1 MIPAKC
7 TWKLTAIQ
15 DVGREGAQDRVQP
28 KGWSPV
34 LVTARLTMVCLVWTG
49 IFCLPQWTGSANSLV
64 LESLS
69 NPRWSLHHLPASSLV
84 FSFDSKCHL
93 PRQHQL
99 ALLSYSVGRF
109 C

>member
-28 KGWSPV
+28 KGWSLA
-34 LVTARLTMVCLVWTG
+34 LVTVRLPMVCLVWTD
-49 IFCLPQWTGSANSLV
+49 ISCLPRWDGSANPQLSRVRPLV

-69 NPRWSLHHLPASSLV
+69 SPPCSLHHLPASSLA
-84 FSFDSKCHL
+84 FRFDS
-93 PRQHQL
+93 
-99 ALLSYSVGRF
+99 
-109 C
+109 